1 MHTIRKR
8 RQKEEPILPICSISQ
23 SSWMRQISLLVI
35 LQVSTKIFFSTIEFF
50 HEKEIFGLED
60 VCPIANKF
68 AAAVA
73 SFCCVVAGLT
83 YLRILLLLFRATRKL
98 LDHNLR
104 LGAQCATLYA
114 FLCFLSSIFGSH

>member
-1 MHTIRKR
+1 
-8 RQKEEPILPICSISQ
+8 
-23 SSWMRQISLLVI
+23 MRQISLLVI

-68 AAAVA
+68 AAAA

-83 YLRILLLLFRATRKL
+83 YLRILLLLLFRATQKL

-104 LGAQCATLYA
+104 LGAQRATLYA